1 MKNFMFIKGK
11 RRLHYDVA
19 NFQKHSSIQHYFIKS
34 TRTFFFVLQCLAM
47 EKTANFDSPE
57 FIPG

>member
-19 NFQKHSSIQHYFIKS
+19 NFQKHSSIQHLLNQQELFSSFYN
-34 TRTFFFVLQCLAM
+34 A
-47 EKTANFDSPE
+47 
-57 FIPG
+57 